1 MKYYAQVEL
10 KAAYNAGL
18 IDVLDA
24 TDAAYIGD
32 KYYTKQIYIVD
43 RDVYEKA
50 GYDHGKFVKIAGRPV
65 RDKYV
70 FAF

>member
-1 MKYYAQVEL
+1 MKYYARVEIGP
-10 KAAYNAGL
+10 AYKAGL
-18 IDVLDA
+18 IAHLDA
-24 TDAAYIGD
+24 TNAEYIGD
-32 KYYTKQIYIVD
+32 KYYTNQIYTVD

-50 GYDHGKFVKIAGRPV
+50 GYDHGKYVKIAGRPV

>member
-24 TDAAYIGD
+24 TDAAYIGG
-32 KYYTKQIYIVD
+32 KYYTNQIYTVD

-50 GYDHGKFVKIAGRPV
+50 GYNHGKFVKIAGQLV